1 MILTWIVL
9 GGLAA
14 GAAVAAIIAYW
25 NEIVD
30 WAKETFNRLFIRGK
44 LFLQRVGNEI
54 KTWIYGINKDGGAGT
69 STGGTR
75 PATDEEIDAL
85 VKEGVITWEEGER
98 LKRGEKIS
106 LDL

>member
-1 MILTWIVL
+1 MILTWIAL
-9 GGLAA
+9 GILA
-14 GAAVAAIIAYW
+14 GTAVAAIITYW

-30 WAKETFNRLFIRGK
+30 WAKETFNRFFIKGK

-54 KTWIYGINKDGGAGT
+54 KTWISGINKDGGVDT

-75 PATDEEIDAL
+75 RATDEEIDAL
-85 VKEGVITWEEGER
+85 VEEGVITWEEGER

-106 LDL
+106 LNL

>member
-1 MILTWIVL
+1 MILTWIAL
-9 GGLAA
+9 GILA
-14 GAAVAAIIAYW
+14 GTAVAAIITYW

-54 KTWIYGINKDGGAGT
+54 KTWISGINKRGDAGT
-69 STGGTR
+69 STGDTR
-75 PATDEEIDAL
+75 RATDEEIDAL
-85 VKEGVITWEEGER
+85 VEADVITWEEGER

-106 LDL
+106 LNL

>member
-1 MILTWIVL
+1 MILTWIAL
-9 GGLAA
+9 GILA
-14 GAAVAAIIAYW
+14 GTAVAAIITYW

-54 KTWIYGINKDGGAGT
+54 KTWIYGINKDGGADT